1 MGSSMWDGEH
11 ARTLTVA
18 RVVVQTHD
26 IEELRETVERLRREV
41 RGLRASRRRLVLAGD
56 ADRRHIER
64 ALHEGVQQDLV
75 ALAVNLQL
83 AGALV
88 ESDPAAAK
96 QLVDE
101 MARDVQR
108 SLDETARLAERVHP
122 PLLESG
128 NLGAAIRA
136 AAVSLGVSASIEVAL
151 GDGYPPEIV
160 RSVYFCCVDVLER
173 VGPEGRAAIAIRA
186 DVEALVFEVT
196 ADPPAEL
203 DALRDRVEALGG
215 RLTIESGSDATRVSG
230 SIPL

>member
-1 MGSSMWDGEH
+1 MWDGEH
-11 ARTLTVA
+11 ARTLTAA
-18 RVVVQTHD
+18 RVVVQTHHID
-26 IEELRETVERLRREV
+26 ELRETVERLRREV
-41 RGLRASRRRLVLAGD
+41 EELRASRRRLVLSGD
-56 ADRRHIER
+56 ADRRRIER

-88 ESDPAAAK
+88 GSDPTAAT

-136 AAVSLGVSASIEVAL
+136 AAASLRVGASIEVAL
-151 GDGYPPEIV
+151 GEGYPAEIV
-160 RSVYFCCVDVLER
+160 QTVYFCCVDVLER
-173 VGPEGRAAIAIRA
+173 VGPEGRATIAIRA
-186 DVEALVFEVT
+186 DAEALVFEIT
-196 ADPPAEL
+196 AYPPAEL

-215 RLTIESGSDATRVSG
+215 RLTIGPETDATRVSG
-230 SIPL
+230 SLPL